1 MLALAYGVVV
11 FSVLVHGLTV
21 ARVARSVRDL
31 TREA

>member
-1 MLALAYGVVV
+1 MLALVYGVVV
-11 FSVLVHGLTV
+11 FSVLVQGLTV